1 MVALAR
7 LLDLLAWCWQPLA
20 VGGAI
25 VVVTRALGWHDWP
38 WGWTLAPLFASLA
51 ALLLP
56 SLAFAL
62 GWRDAGPWA

>member
-1 MVALAR
+1 MRAAACA

-20 VGGAI
+20 VAGAV
-25 VVVTRALGWHDWP
+25 VVVTRALGWHDWT
-38 WGWTLAPLFASLA
+38 WGWSLAPLLA
-51 ALLLP
+51 ALVTLP